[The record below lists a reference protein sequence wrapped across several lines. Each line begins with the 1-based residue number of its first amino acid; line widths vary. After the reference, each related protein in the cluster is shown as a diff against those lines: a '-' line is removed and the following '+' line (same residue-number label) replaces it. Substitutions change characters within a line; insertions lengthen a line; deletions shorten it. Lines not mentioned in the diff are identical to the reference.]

1 MGLSI
6 VPICIVTGVAARM
19 DWHGSICQKRSFR
32 SMISIESEMYMLR
45 RMKSMCIVCVYTVD
59 LPSMARA
66 LAWVVPKIPEGSISN
81 VIGRE
86 VWE

>member
-6 VPICIVTGVAARM
+6 VPICIVTGVADRM
-19 DWHGSICQKRSFR
+19 DWHGSICQKRSLR

-59 LPSMARA
+59 LPSTARA
-66 LAWVVPKIPEGSISN
+66 LAWVVPRSRK
-81 VIGRE
+81 E
-86 VWE
+86 VSQT